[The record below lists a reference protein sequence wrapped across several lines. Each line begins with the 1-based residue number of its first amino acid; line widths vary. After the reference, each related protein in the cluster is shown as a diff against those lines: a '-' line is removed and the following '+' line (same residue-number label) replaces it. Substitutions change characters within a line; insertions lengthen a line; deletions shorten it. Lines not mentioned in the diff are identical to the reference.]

1 MNVVTMNKRGQVS
14 VFAILGVIVV
24 ALVVL
29 LLFIRN
35 QVYLGGTNIQG
46 LEKEFPQIQA
56 HVEECLLDIGEH
68 YIILLG
74 RQGGYL
80 ATNPGTFRQYKGE
93 SINYLCYNMEGKP
106 ECSNRGL
113 RLFDIETAIK
123 NGILDDLNTCLDIDQ
138 FDKIGLDV
146 SRSEADVDVDMG
158 DDTIIINANMPV
170 KVSKGEIE
178 AQRNSFSAV
187 LDYPLGRLYNSARD
201 IVESEALYGS
211 FDTLTYSV
219 LKTKS
224 TGKPYVV
231 QKLQPYP
238 DKLYLLK
245 LKNVP
250 GENAEFIFQFFIQD
264 ESF

>member
-1 MNVVTMNKRGQVS
+1 MNEVMMNKRGQVS
-14 VFAILGVIVV
+14 VFAILGVVIV

-29 LLFIRN
+29 FLFIRN
-35 QVYLGGTNIQG
+35 QVYLGSTNIQS
-46 LEKEFPQIQA
+46 LEKEFPQIQE
-56 HVEECLLDIGEH
+56 HVEECLQEIGTH
-68 YIILLG
+68 YIILAG

-80 ATNPGTFRQYKGE
+80 TSNPGTFRQYKGE
-93 SINYLCYNMEGKP
+93 PINYLCYNIEGKP

-113 RLFDIETAIK
+113 RLFDIETSIK
-123 NGILDDLNTCLDIDQ
+123 DGILKDINTCLDIDQ

-146 SRSEADVDVDMG
+146 SRSGLDIDVDIG
-158 DDTIIINANMPV
+158 DDNTIISANMPV
-170 KVSKGEIE
+170 KVSKGELE

-201 IVESEALYGS
+201 IVESEALHGN

-238 DKLYLLK
+238 DKLYVLK
-245 LKNVP
+245 LKNIP
-250 GENAEFIFQFFIQD
+250 DEEEFIFQFFIQD
-264 ESF
+264 EPF